1 MISSGFCNAK
11 VTLALLPSTFCSLI
25 SKTPLPPVKTASLLP
40 ENSKPSGSSSVAVN
54 SLLSSEIAILS
65 DSALACCPLISSI
78 LSLMDLTSSVPTKDI
93 TSSFFFSIGIFPV
106 FSPSSRSASREMAV
120 SEGFGSCGSGVC
132 GSGFFGSG
140 VCGSGLPP
148 GAFVKQEAF
157 EKSMARGCS
166 LMSVL

>member
-11 VTLALLPSTFCSLI
+11 VTLAFLPSTVCFVI
-25 SKTPLPPVKTASLLP
+25 AKTPLPPVKTASLLP
-40 ENSKPSGSSSVAVN
+40 ENSKPSGNSSVAVN

-65 DSALACCPLISSI
+65 DFALSCSFLISSI

-120 SEGFGSCGSGVC
+120 SEGFGSCGFC
-132 GSGFFGSG
+132 GSGS
-140 VCGSGLPP
+140 CGLVFPP
-148 GAFVKQEAF
+148 VPPKIAAV
-157 EKSMARGCS
+157 EKSVARGNE
-166 LMSVL
+166 LVSVL